1 MVQSFPL
8 NSHFFVSVSV
18 MEPSPHIR
26 AIFFDVV
33 GTVLFPSPGA
43 PQVYAE
49 MARRGGLDLH
59 VHEIR
64 SRFIEAYSAEEAI
77 DQTMGWRTS
86 EEREQNRWKNIVATT
101 LRGVHD
107 PESCFTELYEHFARP
122 ASWRLGDD
130 VGRVIEALIDRGTV
144 VGLGSNYDS
153 RLWSVLEGFPELM
166 PLRKRTII
174 SSIVGFRK
182 PSVEF
187 FRNVVSLA
195 GCEASAVLFVGD
207 DMENDYLGASRAGL
221 ESVLFD
227 ENPRPDAPRRIARL
241 SDLIER

>member
-1 MVQSFPL
+1 MPPL
-8 NSHFFVSVSV
+8 
-18 MEPSPHIR
+18 PPHIR
-26 AIFFDVV
+26 AVFFDVV

-59 VHEIR
+59 LHEIR
-64 SRFIEAYSAEEAI
+64 SRFIETYNAEEAI

-86 EEREQNRWKNIVATT
+86 EERERNRWKNIVATT

-107 PESCFTELYEHFARP
+107 PESCFAELFAHFAKP

-153 RLWSVLEGFPELM
+153 RLWPVIGGFPELEQ
-166 PLRKRTII
+166 LRERTII
-174 SSIVGFRK
+174 SSLVGFRK
-182 PSVEF
+182 PGAEF
-187 FRNVVSLA
+187 FQNVVSVA
-195 GCEASAVLFVGD
+195 GCEPNAVLFVGD

-221 ESVLFD
+221 ESLLFD
-227 ENPRPDAPRRIARL
+227 ENPRPDAPRCIARL
-241 SDLIER
+241 ADLIGR